1 MVPVKSVV
9 VGEERNARFAAA
21 RGEVCFDGSNIK
33 GAESWDIAV
42 GKRLDTE
49 SVCGGGSRGRGRG
62 DRDVDVRGT
71 VGEPAE
77 FGIEFLWRA
86 GVSIGIVVFPLGTEI
101 GNK

>member
-1 MVPVKSVV
+1 MVPVESVII
-9 VGEERNARFAAA
+9 GEERDARFAVA

-49 SVCGGGSRGRGRG
+49 SVCGGGSRGRG

-77 FGIEFLWRA
+77 FGVEFLWGA
-86 GVSIGIVVFPLGTEI
+86 GVSLLPLLFFPLGTEI